1 MTKSDQI
8 RKLSSDGL
16 TRSQIAASLG
26 VRYQHVYNVLKRS
39 GLLKNDKELSD
50 SSVHAAI
57 KPKQGA
63 QPKEFKLEQLLGLG
77 FETLAD
83 WKLGGPTEII
93 LEPKPPRKP
102 GVYAFILDSRVVYV
116 GVSERDLRNRLG
128 FYAKP
133 ASTMSTSIRVKKLIL
148 DALMSGRLVSVAIM
162 TPEETSWKG
171 LTLPMHTSL
180 EAGLIREIRPAW
192 NLQGL

>member
-8 RKLSSDGL
+8 RKLSLEGL
-16 TRSQIAASLG
+16 TRSQIASSLG
-26 VRYQHVYNVLKRS
+26 IRYQHVYNVLKRS
-39 GLLKNDKELSD
+39 GLLNSEKGRSKAT
-50 SSVHAAI
+50 SV
-57 KPKQGA
+57 KTKQRT
-63 QPKEFKLEQLLGLG
+63 QTKEFKLEQLLSLG
-77 FETLAD
+77 FEKLAD

-133 ASTMSTSIRVKKLIL
+133 GPTMSTSIRVKKLIL
-148 DALMSGRLVSVAIM
+148 DALINGGLVSVAIM
-162 TPEETSWKG
+162 TPEEASWKG
-171 LTLPMHTSL
+171 LALPMHTSL